1 MARLFASV
9 VSLVTP
15 ASGSAMFPARSRRG
29 TGVARISCSFR
40 CAKCVDGMCHA
51 ACAICVICAS
61 CVDCL
66 PTFTLVEHQR
76 GDRTWKVD
84 SFGSHPSWFLAKL
97 SKHIK
102 LNRY

>member
-15 ASGSAMFPARSRRG
+15 ASGSAIFLARSRRG

-76 GDRTWKVD
+76 GDRTREVD
-84 SFGSHPSWFLAKL
+84 SFGYL
-97 SKHIK
+97 SVRLEAEMSI
-102 LNRY
+102 YI